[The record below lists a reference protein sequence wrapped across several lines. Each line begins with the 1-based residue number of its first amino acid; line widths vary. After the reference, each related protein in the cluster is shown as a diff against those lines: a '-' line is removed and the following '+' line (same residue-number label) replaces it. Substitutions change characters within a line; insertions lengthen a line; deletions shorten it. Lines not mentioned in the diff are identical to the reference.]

1 MIQITPVLKSIIFL
15 WIYEEYCTCT
25 DMLIII
31 TVMSKQKYIN
41 DNVYQ
46 RSISS
51 FSKQT
56 STRAYE
62 HPGFILRLILDGTTI
77 KFEPTFKEFE
87 VIILNVYDVM
97 IKASQQVP
105 RVETKLYLDWVRIIN
120 YCDFFHIMWG
130 RRRGHQRAL

>member
-1 MIQITPVLKSIIFL
+1 MCLLKILFCI
-15 WIYEEYCTCT
+15 
-25 DMLIII
+25 
-31 TVMSKQKYIN
+31 KQSFAKYIN

-120 YCDFFHIMWG
+120 YCDFFHKM
-130 RRRGHQRAL
+130 